1 MLLAEASLFFYS
13 DLLLLVLDEWKI
25 CYPVILHWLDKRLRI
40 PRLEHGGS
48 HIHCGVMG
56 GHAMMGR
63 RCTAEGESNFQK
75 KPYILCGPIWKK
87 CKIHSRR

>member
-1 MLLAEASLFFYS
+1 MSSDTALA
-13 DLLLLVLDEWKI
+13 KI
-25 CYPVILHWLDKRLRI
+25 RCPRI

-63 RCTAEGESNFQK
+63 RCTAEGKATSKAIYFVWAYLEEVQDTQQEVNRS
-75 KPYILCGPIWKK
+75 
-87 CKIHSRR
+87 